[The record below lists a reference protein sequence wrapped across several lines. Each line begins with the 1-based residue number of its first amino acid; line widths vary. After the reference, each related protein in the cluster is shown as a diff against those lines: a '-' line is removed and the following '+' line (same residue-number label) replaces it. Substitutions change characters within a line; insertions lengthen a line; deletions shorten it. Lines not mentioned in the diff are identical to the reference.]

1 MSTTVAAALKKI
13 AVAVL
18 SDKKGRKIVLGII
31 LGVLVIVFLPLAA
44 ILGMFS
50 GDITV
55 DTDRLVELVQENLSE
70 DELSNLQAMQDT
82 MTALSDAMT
91 EAGFSGRIS
100 EAEVLYTLALS
111 DFATE
116 ADFVATLVG
125 CFAENQTDAE
135 LIAAVNAAFGTSISP
150 DDFSQLMNPIRAVY
164 IDTSGYIDPASKNNL
179 DLVQWAIVAEKAGWG
194 YVWGTYGQV
203 LTKDLLNAKLEQ
215 YPDELSDLEDF
226 IRENWLFGRTA
237 DCVGLIKGYGWFDP
251 ETGEIGYGTNG
262 MPDIG
267 SDTMYANASEKGT
280 IDTIPEIPGLGVW
293 KAGHIGI
300 YIGNGEVIEAM
311 GTYYGVVRSTLSE
324 GTWTHWLKIPYLT
337 YLTDVTASA
346 DEAVIWNILYN
357 EIGNAYGVAGVM
369 GNLFAES
376 GLRANNL
383 QDSYESV
390 LGFTDASYTLAVDD
404 GTYGNFASDFAGYG
418 LAQWTTQS
426 RKAALLA
433 FAAERGCSVSDAQMQ
448 AEFLCWELRT
458 SFPSVLSALQ
468 NATSVREASDV
479 VLFRF
484 EAPANQGEAVQQQR
498 AAFAEVYF
506 ERYGGESP

>member
-18 SDKKGRKIVLGII
+18 SDKKGRKIVLGIL

-50 GDITV
+50 GEIEI
-55 DTDRLVELVQENLSE
+55 DTASLAELVQENLSE
-70 DELSNLQAMQDT
+70 DELAELQTMQDT
-82 MTALSDAMT
+82 VTALSEAMT
-91 EAGFSGRIS
+91 EAGFSDRMT

-111 DFATE
+111 DFAGE
-116 ADFVATLVG
+116 ADFISTLVG

-135 LIAAVNAAFGTSISP
+135 LIAAVNAAFGTTLSA

-179 DLVQWAIVAEKAGWG
+179 DLVQWAIAAEKAGWG

-215 YPDELSDLEDF
+215 YPDELSGLENF

-251 ETGEIGYGTNG
+251 KTGKIGYATNG

-280 IDTIPEIPGLGVW
+280 IDTIPEIPGLAVW

-300 YIGNGEVIEAM
+300 YIGNGEVIHAS
-311 GTYYGVVRSTLSE
+311 GTTVGVIRSDLDDT
-324 GTWTHWLKIPYLT
+324 GWTHWLKIPYIT
-337 YLTDVTASA
+337 YLTDVAATA
-346 DEAVIWNILYN
+346 DEAAIWNILYA
-357 EIGNAYGVAGVM
+357 EIGNAYGVAGM
-369 GNLFAES
+369 LGNLFAES
-376 GLRANNL
+376 GLQANNL

-390 LGFTDASYTLAVDD
+390 LGFTDASYTTGVDD
-404 GTYGNFASDFAGYG
+404 GTYGDFANDLAGYG

-433 FAAERGCSVSDAQMQ
+433 FAAERNCSISDAQMQ

-458 SFPSVLSALQ
+458 SFPSVFAALQ

-498 AAFAEVYF
+498 AAFASVYL
-506 ERYGGESP
+506 ERYGESEP

>member
-1 MSTTVAAALKKI
+1 MSATVAAALKKI
-13 AVAVL
+13 AVAIL

-50 GDITV
+50 GEIEI
-55 DTDRLVELVQENLSE
+55 DTDQLVELVQENLSE
-70 DELSNLQAMQDT
+70 DELAGLQTMQDT
-82 MTALSDAMT
+82 MTALSEAMT
-91 EAGFSGRIS
+91 EAGFSDRMT

-111 DFATE
+111 DFAGE
-116 ADFVATLVG
+116 PDFISTLVG

-135 LIAAVNAAFGTSISP
+135 LIAAVNAAFGTTLSP

-179 DLVQWAIVAEKAGWG
+179 DLVQWAIAAEKAGWG

-215 YPDELSDLEDF
+215 YPDELSGLENF
-226 IRENWLFGRTA
+226 IRENWLFGRTT

-251 ETGEIGYGTNG
+251 ETGKIGYATNG

-280 IDTIPEIPGLGVW
+280 IDTILEIPGLAVW

-300 YIGNGEVIEAM
+300 YIGNGEVIHAS
-311 GTYYGVVRSTLSE
+311 GTTVGVIRSDLEDT
-324 GTWTHWLKIPYLT
+324 GWTHWLKIPYIT
-337 YLTDVTASA
+337 YLTDVAATA
-346 DEAVIWNILYN
+346 DEAAIWNILYA
-357 EIGNAYGVAGVM
+357 EIGNAYGVAGM
-369 GNLFAES
+369 LGNLFAES

-383 QDSYESV
+383 QDSYEAV
-390 LGFTDASYTLAVDD
+390 LGFTDASYTTAVDD
-404 GTYGNFASDFAGYG
+404 GTYDDFVNDLAGYG

-433 FAAERGCSVSDAQMQ
+433 FAAERNCSISDAQMQ

-458 SFPSVLSALQ
+458 SFPSVFAALQ